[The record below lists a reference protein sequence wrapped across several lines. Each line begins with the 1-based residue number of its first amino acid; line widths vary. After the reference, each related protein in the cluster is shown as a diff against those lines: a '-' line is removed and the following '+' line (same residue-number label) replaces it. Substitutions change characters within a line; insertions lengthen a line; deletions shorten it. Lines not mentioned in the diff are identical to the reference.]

1 MDGKRQMKVLLTG
14 GSGYLGSILS
24 RKLLENGHSVRI
36 LDNFLFG
43 TSSIKDI
50 EKHKKL
56 EIVNGDIRD
65 LAIVSKSLKNIDSV
79 IHLASIVGTQS
90 AELDPKTSIEIN
102 LMATRNIAELCKL
115 YKIKQFI
122 FASTCSVYGA
132 QPNQYISEN
141 SEVNPLDS
149 YGQSKFQSER
159 AILQS
164 YDYPTILRLGTLFG
178 ASHRMRF
185 DLAINLFLAQAM
197 NKEKIT
203 VFGGNQWRPF
213 LHVEDAAEVFRFA
226 VENNM
231 EGTYNVI
238 WKNLTINQMAKI
250 VQKIIKTKIEIS
262 KDIIDKRDY
271 KVSGKKLERFGFIPK
286 RDIVYASKEFK
297 KKILDDVKNYKQDKY
312 SNYKSFFNSKT
323 IQRKVYTQGPIFK
336 K

>member
-1 MDGKRQMKVLLTG
+1 MKILVTG
-14 GSGYLGSILS
+14 GSGYLGSILT
-24 RKLLENGHSVRI
+24 RKLLVNGHHVKI

-43 TSSIKDI
+43 KDSIKNI
-50 EKHKKL
+50 ENNKKL
-56 EIVNGDIRD
+56 EIIEGDIRD
-65 LAIVSKSLKNIDSV
+65 LSIVGKSLKNIDSV

-102 LMATRNIAELCKL
+102 FMATRNIAELCKI

-132 QPNQYISEN
+132 QPDQLIAEN

-149 YGQSKFQSER
+149 YGLSKFQSER
-159 AILQS
+159 AILQV

-185 DLAINLFLAQAM
+185 DLAINLFISQAM

-203 VFGGNQWRPF
+203 VFGGTQWRPF
-213 LHVEDAAEVFRFA
+213 LHVDDAAEAFSFA
-226 VENNM
+226 VENKM
-231 EGTYNVI
+231 EGIYNVI
-238 WKNLTINQMAKI
+238 WKNLTINQMAKDVKKLVPTQI
-250 VQKIIKTKIEIS
+250 RLS
-262 KDIIDKRDY
+262 KDIVDKRDY
-271 KVSGKKLERFGFIPK
+271 RVTGAKLEEYGLK
-286 RDIVYASKEFK
+286 AKKEKLYAVKEFK
-297 KKILDDVKNYKQDKY
+297 SKIQSDVKNYKHNKY
-312 SNYKSFFNSKT
+312 SNYKSFFNSKS

>member
-1 MDGKRQMKVLLTG
+1 MRILLTG
-14 GSGYLGSILS
+14 GSGYLGSILT
-24 RKLLENGHSVRI
+24 RKLLANGHNVRI

-43 TSSIKDI
+43 KESLKDI
-50 EKHKKL
+50 QNNKKL
-56 EIVNGDIRD
+56 ELVTGDIRD
-65 LAIVSKSLKNIDSV
+65 LSIVGKSLKNIDSV

-90 AELDPKTSIEIN
+90 AELDPKASMEIN
-102 LMATRNIAELCKL
+102 FMATRNIAELCKI

-132 QPNQYISEN
+132 QPDHKLIAEN

-149 YGQSKFQSER
+149 YGLSKFQSER
-159 AILQS
+159 AILQA

-185 DLAINLFLAQAM
+185 DLAINLFIAQAM

-203 VFGGNQWRPF
+203 VFGGDQWRPF
-213 LHVEDAAEVFRFA
+213 LHVDDAAEAFSFA
-226 VENNM
+226 VENQM

-238 WKNLTINQMAKI
+238 WKNLTINQMAKYVKKLI
-250 VQKIIKTKIEIS
+250 PTQIDLS
-262 KDIIDKRDY
+262 KDIVDKRDY
-271 KVSGKKLERFGFIPK
+271 RVNGGKLEKFGFK
-286 RDIVYASKEFK
+286 AKKDITFASKEFK
-297 KKILDDVKNYKQDKY
+297 SKILEDVKNYKQDKY

>member
-1 MDGKRQMKVLLTG
+1 MKILVTG
-14 GSGYLGSILS
+14 GSGYLGSILT
-24 RKLLENGHSVRI
+24 RKLLVNGHHVRI

-43 TSSIKDI
+43 KDSIKDI
-50 EKHKKL
+50 ENNKNL
-56 EIVNGDIRD
+56 EIVEGDIRD
-65 LAIVSKSLKNIDSV
+65 LSIVGKSLKKIDSV

-102 LMATRNIAELCKL
+102 FMATRNIAELCKI

-132 QPNQYISEN
+132 QPDQLIAEN

-149 YGQSKFQSER
+149 YGLSKFQSER
-159 AILQS
+159 AILQV

-185 DLAINLFLAQAM
+185 DLAINLFISQAM

-203 VFGGNQWRPF
+203 VFGGTQWRPF
-213 LHVEDAAEVFRFA
+213 LHVDDAAEAFSFA
-226 VENNM
+226 VENKM
-231 EGTYNVI
+231 EGIYNVI
-238 WKNLTINQMAKI
+238 WKNLTINQMAKD
-250 VQKIIKTKIEIS
+250 VKKLVPTQIELS
-262 KDIIDKRDY
+262 KDIVDKRDY
-271 KVSGKKLERFGFIPK
+271 RVTGAKLEKFGFK
-286 RDIVYASKEFK
+286 AKKDISYAVKEFK
-297 KKILDDVKNYKQDKY
+297 SKILSDVKNYKQDKY
-312 SNYKSFFNSKT
+312 SNYKSFFNSKS

>member
-1 MDGKRQMKVLLTG
+1 MRILLTG
-14 GSGYLGSILS
+14 GSGYLGSILT
-24 RKLLENGHSVRI
+24 RKLLANGHHVRI

-43 TSSIKDI
+43 KDSIKDI
-50 EKHKKL
+50 ENNKNL
-56 EIVNGDIRD
+56 EIVEGDIRD
-65 LAIVSKSLKNIDSV
+65 LSIVGKSLKKIDSV

-102 LMATRNIAELCKL
+102 FMATRNIAELCKI

-132 QPNQYISEN
+132 QPDQLIAEN

-149 YGQSKFQSER
+149 YGLSKFQSER
-159 AILQS
+159 AILQV

-185 DLAINLFLAQAM
+185 DLAINLFISQAM

-203 VFGGNQWRPF
+203 VFGGTQWRPF
-213 LHVEDAAEVFRFA
+213 LHVDDAAEAFSFA
-226 VENNM
+226 VENKM
-231 EGTYNVI
+231 EGIYNVI
-238 WKNLTINQMAKI
+238 WKNLTINQMAKD
-250 VQKIIKTKIEIS
+250 VKKLVPTQIELS
-262 KDIIDKRDY
+262 KDIVDKRDY
-271 KVSGKKLERFGFIPK
+271 RVTGTKLEKFGFK
-286 RDIVYASKEFK
+286 AKKDISYAVKEFK
-297 KKILDDVKNYKQDKY
+297 SKILSDVKNYKQDKY
-312 SNYKSFFNSKT
+312 SNYKSFFNSKS

>member
-1 MDGKRQMKVLLTG
+1 MKILLTG
-14 GSGYLGSILS
+14 GSGYLGSILT
-24 RKLLENGHSVRI
+24 RKLLVNGHYVRI

-43 TSSIKDI
+43 KDSLKDI
-50 EKHKKL
+50 QSNKKL
-56 EIVNGDIRD
+56 ELVEGDIRD
-65 LAIVSKSLKNIDSV
+65 LSIVGKSLKGIDSV

-90 AELDPKTSIEIN
+90 AELDPKASMEVN
-102 LMATRNIAELCKL
+102 FMATRNIAELCKI

-132 QPNQYISEN
+132 QPDQLIAEN

-149 YGQSKFQSER
+149 YGLSKFQSER
-159 AILQS
+159 AILQA

-185 DLAINLFLAQAM
+185 DLAINLFIAQAM
-197 NKEKIT
+197 NKEKLT
-203 VFGGNQWRPF
+203 VFGGDQWRPF
-213 LHVEDAAEVFRFA
+213 LHVDDAAEAFSFA
-226 VENNM
+226 VENKM

-238 WKNLTINQMAKI
+238 WKNLTINQMAKN
-250 VQKIIKTKIEIS
+250 VKKIIPSEINIS
-262 KDIIDKRDY
+262 KNIVDKRDY
-271 KVSGKKLERFGFIPK
+271 RVTGKKLEYFGYK
-286 RDIVYASKEFK
+286 AKKDITFATKEFK
-297 KKILDDVKNYKQDKY
+297 LKILEDVKNYKQDKY

>member
-1 MDGKRQMKVLLTG
+1 MKILVTG
-14 GSGYLGSILS
+14 GSGYLGSILT
-24 RKLLENGHSVRI
+24 RKLLVNGHHVKI

-43 TSSIKDI
+43 KDSIKDI
-50 EKHKKL
+50 ENNKNL
-56 EIVNGDIRD
+56 EIVEGDIRD
-65 LAIVSKSLKNIDSV
+65 LSIVGKSLKKIDSV

-102 LMATRNIAELCKL
+102 FMATRNIAELCKI

-132 QPNQYISEN
+132 QPNQLIAEN

-149 YGQSKFQSER
+149 YGLSKFQSER
-159 AILQS
+159 AILQV

-185 DLAINLFLAQAM
+185 DLAINLFISQAM

-203 VFGGNQWRPF
+203 VFGGTQWRPF
-213 LHVEDAAEVFRFA
+213 LHVDDAAEAFSFA
-226 VENNM
+226 VENKM
-231 EGTYNVI
+231 EGIYNVI
-238 WKNLTINQMAKI
+238 WKNLTINQMAKDVKKLVPTQI
-250 VQKIIKTKIEIS
+250 RLS
-262 KDIIDKRDY
+262 KDIVDKRDY
-271 KVSGKKLERFGFIPK
+271 RVTGAKLEKFGFK
-286 RDIVYASKEFK
+286 AKKDITYAVKEFK
-297 KKILDDVKNYKQDKY
+297 SKILSDVKNYKQDKY
-312 SNYKSFFNSKT
+312 SNYKSFFNSKS

>member
-1 MDGKRQMKVLLTG
+1 MKILLTG
-14 GSGYLGSILS
+14 GSGYLGSILT
-24 RKLLENGHSVRI
+24 RKLLANGHNVRI

-43 TSSIKDI
+43 KDSLKEI
-50 EKHKKL
+50 QNNKKL
-56 EIVNGDIRD
+56 ELVDGDIRD
-65 LAIVSKSLKNIDSV
+65 LSIVGKSLKGIDSV

-90 AELDPKTSIEIN
+90 AELDPKASMEVN
-102 LMATRNIAELCKL
+102 FMATRNIAELCKI

-132 QPNQYISEN
+132 QPDQLIAEN

-149 YGQSKFQSER
+149 YGLSKFQSER
-159 AILQS
+159 AILEA

-185 DLAINLFLAQAM
+185 DLAINLFIAQAM
-197 NKEKIT
+197 NKEKLT
-203 VFGGNQWRPF
+203 VFGGDQWRPF
-213 LHVEDAAEVFRFA
+213 LHVDDAAEAFSFA

-231 EGTYNVI
+231 EGIYNVI
-238 WKNLTINQMAKI
+238 WKNLTISQMAKNVKKLI
-250 VQKIIKTKIEIS
+250 PSQINIS
-262 KDIIDKRDY
+262 KDIVDKRDY
-271 KVSGKKLERFGFIPK
+271 RVTGKKLEHFGYK
-286 RDIVYASKEFK
+286 AKKDITFATKEFRL
-297 KKILDDVKNYKQDKY
+297 KIKNDVKNYKQDKY